1 MIVRACMEKT
11 TISLPVCPP
20 IPQVRENVAYHM
32 AYAHQ
37 CVTEAGVRFVEAF
50 RRYTYTTPK
59 SYLELISLY
68 KSLLDV
74 STTASWHPLP
84 NLCLW

>member
-1 MIVRACMEKT
+1 M
-11 TISLPVCPP
+11 
-20 IPQVRENVAYHM
+20 AYHM

-37 CVTEAGVRFVEAF
+37 CVTEAGVRFLEAF

-68 KSLLDV
+68 KNLLDV
-74 STTASWHPLP
+74 SRHTGHMNKHSLSWPASL
-84 NLCLW
+84 